1 MSFDPLLLINR
12 YFDGDLSQE
21 ELQHLE
27 TALNSSD
34 ELRKAFVQVAL
45 IHEKLSQELAP
56 LGFES
61 SALELTRTESES
73 QRSHQPERYM
83 RWRSTIMFLA
93 TSVLL
98 MIGVFL
104 VLNRNPLSASQEITR
119 LIQSLSIGDRLYRI
133 DVEQI
138 ALPSQKQLERYDSS
152 RPPKPSL
159 DGAELYLRRAD
170 QFVLKR
176 YSESKSVFITGSDG
190 QIGWAIALD
199 GSIRISNDAY
209 EFSRDLPGHEHSIPL
224 ANLTQGLTQ
233 IQKAYATQIVP
244 VSSNGVQEDQE
255 AMLIATKKRGQRGP
269 KRIEMQYQVQTGRIV
284 QIRFIEMPYGPER
297 LTVRLTLID
306 EDNLPMDF
314 FRYSYHQSDD
324 RPKVLPQ
331 QE

>member
-255 AMLIATKKRGQRGP
+255 AMLIATKKPGQRGP

-306 EDNLPMDF
+306 EDNLPRDF
-314 FRYSYHQSDD
+314 FRYSYHQTAE
-324 RPKVLPQ
+324 RPKVLPL

>member
-1 MSFDPLLLINR
+1 MSFDPLLLVSR

-21 ELQHLE
+21 ELQGLE
-27 TALNSSD
+27 TALSSSD

-61 SALELTRTESES
+61 SAPES
-73 QRSHQPERYM
+73 QRSHHPERYT
-83 RWRSTIMFLA
+83 RWRSTIIFLA

-159 DGAELYLRRAD
+159 DGARLYLRRAD

-176 YSESKSVFITGSDG
+176 YSGSKSVFITGSDG

-233 IQKAYATQIVP
+233 IQKAYAIQIVP

-306 EDNLPMDF
+306 EDNLPRDF
-314 FRYSYHQSDD
+314 FRYSYHQTAE
-324 RPKVLPQ
+324 RPKVLPL

>member
-159 DGAELYLRRAD
+159 DGARLYLRRAD

-176 YSESKSVFITGSDG
+176 YSGSKSVFITGSDG

-255 AMLIATKKRGQRGP
+255 AMLIATKKPGQRGP

-306 EDNLPMDF
+306 EDNLPRDF
-314 FRYSYHQSDD
+314 FRYSYHQTAE
-324 RPKVLPQ
+324 RPKVLPL

>member
-1 MSFDPLLLINR
+1 MSFDPLLLVSR
-12 YFDGDLSQE
+12 YFDGDLSEE
-21 ELQHLE
+21 ELQRLE
-27 TALNSSD
+27 SALNSSD
-34 ELRKAFVQVAL
+34 QLRKAFVQVAL
-45 IHEKLSQELAP
+45 IHEKLSQELTP

-61 SALELTRTESES
+61 SAPES
-73 QRSHQPERYM
+73 QRPHYAERYT
-83 RWRSTIMFLA
+83 RWRSTIVFLA

-104 VLNRNPLSASQEITR
+104 VLNRNPLIASQEITR

-138 ALPSQKQLERYDSS
+138 ALPSQKQLERYDRS

-176 YSESKSVFITGSDG
+176 YSGSKSVFITGSDG
-190 QIGWAIALD
+190 QIGWAIASD

-233 IQKAYATQIVP
+233 IQKAYAIQIVP

-314 FRYSYHQSDD
+314 FRYSYHQTAD
-324 RPKVLPQ
+324 RPKALPQ

>member
-61 SALELTRTESES
+61 SAPES
-73 QRSHQPERYM
+73 QRSHHPERYT
-83 RWRSTIMFLA
+83 RWRSTIIFLA

-159 DGAELYLRRAD
+159 DGARLYLRRAD

-176 YSESKSVFITGSDG
+176 YSGSKSVFITGSDG

-233 IQKAYATQIVP
+233 IQKAYAIQIVP

-306 EDNLPMDF
+306 EDNLPRDF
-314 FRYSYHQSDD
+314 FRYSYHQTAE
-324 RPKVLPQ
+324 RPKVLPL

>member
-1 MSFDPLLLINR
+1 MSFDPLLLVSR
-12 YFDGDLSQE
+12 YFDGDLSEE
-21 ELQHLE
+21 ELQRLE

-34 ELRKAFVQVAL
+34 ELRKAFVQGAL

-61 SALELTRTESES
+61 SAPES
-73 QRSHQPERYM
+73 QRSHHPERYT
-83 RWRSTIMFLA
+83 RWRSTIVFLA

-98 MIGVFL
+98 MTGVFL
-104 VLNRNPLSASQEITR
+104 VLNRNPLIASQEITR

-255 AMLIATKKRGQRGP
+255 AMLIATKKPGQRGP

-306 EDNLPMDF
+306 EDNLPRDF
-314 FRYSYHQSDD
+314 FRYSYHQTAE
-324 RPKVLPQ
+324 RPKVLPL